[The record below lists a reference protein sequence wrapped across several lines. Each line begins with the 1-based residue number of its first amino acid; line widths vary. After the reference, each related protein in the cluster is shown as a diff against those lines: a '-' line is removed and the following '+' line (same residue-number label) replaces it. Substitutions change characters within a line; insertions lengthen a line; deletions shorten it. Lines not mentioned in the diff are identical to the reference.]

1 LIVTVVLFIW
11 SITLNA
17 PLEEPANPNL
27 TMNPSKAPWY
37 FLGLQEELHYF
48 PPTVAGVLLPGFV
61 LVALAMLP
69 YVDRNPSRS
78 FEDRKLSITVFTAC
92 ALFFA
97 LTVLMGSFFRGG
109 GWQWLWPWQGISFD
123 L

>member
-1 LIVTVVLFIW
+1 MSLPRTLRRLGAAAVTAVLAVGLA
-11 SITLNA
+11 TA
-17 PLEEPANPNL
+17 A
-27 TMNPSKAPWY
+27 TPSASARPPGSS
-37 FLGLQEELHYF
+37 GLSGPQRAQL
-48 PPTVAGVLLPGFV
+48 
-61 LVALAMLP
+61 LAMLP